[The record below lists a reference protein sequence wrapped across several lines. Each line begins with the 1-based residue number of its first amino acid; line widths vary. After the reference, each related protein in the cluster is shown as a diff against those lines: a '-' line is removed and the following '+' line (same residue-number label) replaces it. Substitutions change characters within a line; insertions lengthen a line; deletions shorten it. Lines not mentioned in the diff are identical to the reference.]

1 MPVKYFNTFQAIE
14 VQKRKVNHYNMI
26 NHVIV
31 PDKEFIY
38 TAKQTEQSLDLLQE
52 NPSEIETEM
61 ISYFLMITNYHS
73 MSKELFSNIL

>member
-1 MPVKYFNTFQAIE
+1 M
-14 VQKRKVNHYNMI
+14 R

-31 PDKEFIY
+31 LDDKEFIY

-61 ISYFLMITNYHS
+61 ISYFLMITNAHS
-73 MSKELFSNIL
+73 MSKEFYSNIL